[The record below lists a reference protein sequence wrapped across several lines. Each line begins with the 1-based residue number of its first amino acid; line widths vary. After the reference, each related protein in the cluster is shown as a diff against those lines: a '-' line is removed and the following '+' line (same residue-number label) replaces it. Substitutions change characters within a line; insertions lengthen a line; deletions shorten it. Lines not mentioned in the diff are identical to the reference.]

1 MKKIGIINYGLGN
14 LFSIK
19 SACAQVGMNGILVD
33 EQKDLLNSD
42 AIILPGVGAFNVA
55 MDKIKKKKLNIFI
68 KEFVKTN
75 KPIIGICLGM
85 QLFFDKSYENIS
97 TEGLGLIQG
106 EVKFFNLSSSLNI
119 GWYPIKKKKDEKIL
133 NSIKNLSHMYFVH
146 SYYCDPKDKNNIL
159 SISNFSNIDFCS
171 SIKFKNI
178 YGFQFHPEKSGE
190 NGLKIYQNLKDL
202 LY

>member
-19 SACAQVGMNGILVD
+19 SACNQVGMKGIIVD
-33 EQKDLLNSD
+33 EKKDLLNSD

-55 MDKIKKKKLNIFI
+55 MDKIKKKKLNVFI
-68 KEFVKTN
+68 KEFVKTG

-85 QLFFDKSYENIS
+85 QLFFDRSHENIS
-97 TEGLGLIQG
+97 TQGLGLIQG
-106 EVKFFNLSSSLNI
+106 DVKFFNLSNSLNI
-119 GWYPIKKKKDEKIL
+119 GWYSIKKKRDEKIL

-146 SYYCDPKDKNNIL
+146 SYFCDPKDKNNVL
-159 SISNFSNIDFCS
+159 TISNFSKIDFCS

-190 NGLKIYQNLKDL
+190 NGLKIYYNLKEL

>member
-106 EVKFFNLSSSLNI
+106 DVKFFNLSSSLNI
-119 GWYPIKKKKDEKIL
+119 GWYPIKKKRDEKIL

>member
-119 GWYPIKKKKDEKIL
+119 GWYPIKKKRDEKIL

>member
-1 MKKIGIINYGLGN
+1 MIGIINYGLGN

-106 EVKFFNLSSSLNI
+106 DVKFFNLSSSLNI
-119 GWYPIKKKKDEKIL
+119 GWYPIKKKRDEKIL

>member
-119 GWYPIKKKKDEKIL
+119 GWYPIKKKKDEKIF

-171 SIKFKNI
+171 SIKSKNI

>member
-68 KEFVKTN
+68 KEFFKTN

-171 SIKFKNI
+171 SIKSKNI